1 MRAHALK
8 PLSLLRARNCCRCKS
23 IAREFSFN
31 LIQTDT
37 DGSSN
42 CGSTRGAG
50 LVLKYSEK
58 VPNVPASL
66 HDSDGGALVER
77 GCVGKAS
84 RAFSQSGYTLFP
96 RRKFPCFA
104 TNATKRPY
112 V

>member
-23 IAREFSFN
+23 IVREFAFN
-31 LIQTDT
+31 LIQTDA

-42 CGSTRGAG
+42 RGSTRGTR
-50 LVLKYSEK
+50 LVLKYGEK

-77 GCVGKAS
+77 GSVGSAS
-84 RAFSQSGYTLFP
+84 RALSQSGYGFFP
-96 RRKFPCFA
+96 QRKFPCFA
-104 TNATKRPY
+104 RNATRR
-112 V
+112 